1 MQKRSKEEKDIERY
15 TDILQWL
22 LEQRWEAFE
31 VSSIKCS
38 GGSRLGARLAGAV
51 GLSWQLQLAATG
63 SVFGKHKP
71 KVTWP

>member
-22 LEQRWEAFE
+22 LEHFRGLKH
-31 VSSIKCS
+31 SCS